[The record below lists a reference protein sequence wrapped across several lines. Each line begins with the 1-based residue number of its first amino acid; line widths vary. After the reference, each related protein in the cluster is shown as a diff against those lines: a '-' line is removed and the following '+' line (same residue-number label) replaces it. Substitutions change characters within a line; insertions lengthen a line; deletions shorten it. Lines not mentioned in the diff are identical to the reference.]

1 MFLATVEGQP
11 DFVQLYLKLI
21 PSLLSARS
29 CLLEV
34 GTMKWFGPLLLL
46 IFLVAS
52 PVASQVPDDKLIVPG
67 VRIGKWTLELTVSE
81 LTQMNGRRSF
91 VGAAVGTDLVGNF
104 TAHCWDLQRVFQLCA
119 FTADGRRVEWLRFDH
134 TGFATEKGVKP
145 GGTRQQVAAA
155 YGTPTADVEWA
166 AGSGRRIIYDQIGL
180 TAHVTSDGAVANFV
194 VFRPGMA
201 KTVWKF

>member
-1 MFLATVEGQP
+1 MKNLAALSVLAL
-11 DFVQLYLKLI
+11 V
-21 PSLLSARS
+21 LLA
-29 CLLEV
+29 LPAL
-34 GTMKWFGPLLLL
+34 
-46 IFLVAS
+46 
-52 PVASQVPDDKLIVPG
+52 SQVPDDKLIVPG
-67 VRIGKWTLELTVSE
+67 QRIGKWTLELTVSE

-104 TAHCWDLQRVFQLCA
+104 IAHCWDLQRLFLLCA

-134 TGFATEKGVKP
+134 TGFATEKGAKP
-145 GGTRQQVAAA
+145 GGTRQQVVAA

-180 TAHVTSDGAVANFV
+180 AAHITSDGAVANFV